1 MTIDRMI
8 LANARRAVRQA
19 VGDLLFDPNINLI
32 DFGYPERNGN
42 LVQDELAIRFHVYQK
57 LADAALETAIETGVT
72 HLIPPSLGEFS
83 TDVPEGTYRPQ
94 SYWWGGWWRPPA
106 TNTRI
111 LRVEPLRGGISISN
125 ENRRTYGTL
134 GGLVIDRATGHEM
147 ILSSWHILRPDR
159 LGRTDKATQSDQ
171 RICQPGRLDG
181 GTPAD
186 TVTTL
191 SRDAIAV
198 NLDAAVATLNGSRRL
213 INDQVELGPV
223 RGVSQAEPGMM
234 VIKSGRRTG
243 VTQGL
248 VTGIE
253 GVAKIRYGQVDRI
266 IRNVV
271 TIEPGPLLGE
281 VSAPG
286 DSGSIWLEQQSR
298 HAVGL
303 HFAGSHAPGRGLALD
318 MPAVLEALNVNL
330 ATDVSASIAHSH
342 QSCPRSTEVDG
353 RGFTL
358 CPDITSLQELVK

>member
-1 MTIDRMI
+1 MTIDRII
-8 LANARRAVRQA
+8 LANAKRAVGQA
-19 VGDLLFDPNINLI
+19 VRDLLFEPNINLI
-32 DFGYPERNGN
+32 DFGYPERKGN
-42 LVQDELAIRFHVYQK
+42 LVQDELAVRFHVHQK
-57 LADAALETAIETGVT
+57 LTEAALETAIETGVT
-72 HLIPPSLGEFS
+72 HLIPPSLGGFP
-83 TDVPEGTYRPQ
+83 TDVSEGIYRPQ

-106 TNTRI
+106 TNARI

-125 ENRRTYGTL
+125 EDRRTYGTL

-147 ILSSWHILRPDR
+147 ILSSWHILRADR
-159 LGRTDKATQSDQ
+159 ADKEAHSDQ
-171 RICQPGRLDG
+171 RIYQPGRLDG

-186 TVTTL
+186 TVATL

-243 VTQGL
+243 VTQSL
-248 VTGIE
+248 VTAIE

-271 TIEPGPLLGE
+271 TIESGPLLGE

-303 HFAGSHAPGRGLALD
+303 HFAGSQTPGRALALD
-318 MPAVLEALNVNL
+318 MRAVLKALNVNL
-330 ATDVSASIAHSH
+330 ATDVSASITHSH
-342 QSCPRSTEVDG
+342 QLSLRPTEVES
-353 RGFTL
+353 RGLTL
-358 CPDITSLQELVK
+358 CPDITSLQKTVP